1 MQTASKI
8 FVISGPS
15 GSGKSTLLKKLFAE
29 YPSTFGFSVSHTTR
43 KPRPGEVDGKDYHF
57 VEKEDMIKEIED
69 GKFIES
75 ATFSGNMYGTSIK
88 AVEDVVAQGKV
99 CVLDIDMQGVKS
111 VKKTSLNPKYI
122 FIRPPSFD
130 ILEQRLRGRGT
141 EKEEAIMARL
151 NAAREELEYGATPG
165 AYDHVIVNDDL
176 DTAYDS
182 LKKAIFVQ

>member
-1 MQTASKI
+1 M
-8 FVISGPS
+8 
-15 GSGKSTLLKKLFAE
+15 
-29 YPSTFGFSVSHTTR
+29 
-43 KPRPGEVDGKDYHF
+43 DGKDYHF
-57 VEKEDMIKEIED
+57 VEKEDMIKEVED

-75 ATFSGNMYGTSIK
+75 ATFSGNMYGKVTLLLMKCQVNWIYIYIGTSIK

-151 NAAREELEYGATPG
+151 NAAREELDYGATPG

>member
-1 MQTASKI
+1 MVNS
-8 FVISGPS
+8 
-15 GSGKSTLLKKLFAE
+15 LKVLHSQETCMVKWPYSWWNAKLTE
-29 YPSTFGFSVSHTTR
+29 YV
-43 KPRPGEVDGKDYHF
+43 Y
-57 VEKEDMIKEIED
+57 I
-69 GKFIES
+69 
-75 ATFSGNMYGTSIK
+75 GTSIK

-141 EKEEAIMARL
+141 EKEEAIKARL
-151 NAAREELEYGATPG
+151 NAAREELDYGATPG